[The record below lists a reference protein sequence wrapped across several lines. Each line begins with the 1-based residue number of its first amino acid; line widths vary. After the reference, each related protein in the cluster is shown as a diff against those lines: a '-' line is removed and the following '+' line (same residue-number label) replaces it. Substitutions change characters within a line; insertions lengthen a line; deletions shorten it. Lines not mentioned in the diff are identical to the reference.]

1 MAGDTTA
8 LAEAILAMRE
18 AAAATDAVYRT
29 EPPAG
34 LDFNAARESLAVLIA
49 VEEREQDAGRA
60 LLVALDGVPERIAAL
75 ETLYAHAWNFNGM
88 HDDFTAALDA
98 LAALDAS
105 RKGAGCGTD

>member
-1 MAGDTTA
+1 MATDTTA
-8 LAEAILAMRE
+8 LAEAIAAMRATVTAADAAIMYDKVPSTIHAE
-18 AAAATDAVYRT
+18 ARIFGAFRN
-29 EPPAG
+29 EI
-34 LDFNAARESLAVLIA
+34 E
-49 VEEREQDAGRA
+49 AGRA
-60 LLVALDGVPERIAAL
+60 LLAALDGVPERIAAL